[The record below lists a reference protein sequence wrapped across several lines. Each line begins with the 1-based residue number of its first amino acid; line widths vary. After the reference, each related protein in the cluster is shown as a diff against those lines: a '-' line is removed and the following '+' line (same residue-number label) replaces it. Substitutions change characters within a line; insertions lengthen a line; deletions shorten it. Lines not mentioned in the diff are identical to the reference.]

1 VLDLNGVV
9 GRPARSTLTVDG
21 KQKGTSEVKTLIVSA
36 VFAVIAGM
44 PPSIAEV
51 GAKTPGRHSSLMTAK
66 PAQARLSASDESRL
80 SAMIA
85 QHKKLRLRLPEEY
98 RHELD
103 RLTVLMRK
111 HLFAALP
118 RANLLASATQ
128 MVRKIISGV
137 TPAEARNLS
146 EYVLGGIAS
155 GDAIGATAGGSSQT
169 ELLNA
174 TKEMQ
179 ETQMSFN
186 LQYLQ
191 LQSQMQHE
199 NRSYTAIS
207 NIMKTKHE
215 TVKNSIS
222 NVR

>member
-1 VLDLNGVV
+1 MLDTMF
-9 GRPARSTLTVDG
+9 PARLIRSLDG
-21 KQKGTSEVKTLIVSA
+21 KQKGKSEVKALIVSA
-36 VFAVIAGM
+36 VLVVLACMTTSV
-44 PPSIAEV
+44 AEA
-51 GAKTPGRHSSLMTAK
+51 GAKTPGGHSSVMTAK
-66 PAQARLSASDESRL
+66 PGQARLSAADESRL

-85 QHKKLRLRLPEEY
+85 QHQKLRLRLPEEY
-98 RHELD
+98 RYELD

-111 HLFAALP
+111 QLFAALP
-118 RANLLASATQ
+118 RVNLLASATQ
-128 MVRKIISGV
+128 MARKIIPGV
-137 TPAEARNLS
+137 TPTEARSLA
-146 EYVLGGIAS
+146 EYVLGGIAG
-155 GDAIGATAGGSSQT
+155 GDMIAAAAGGSSQT
-169 ELLNA
+169 ELMNA

-191 LQSQMQHE
+191 LQSQMQNE

-207 NIMKTKHE
+207 NIMKTKHD

>member
-1 VLDLNGVV
+1 M
-9 GRPARSTLTVDG
+9 
-21 KQKGTSEVKTLIVSA
+21 KTLIVSA
-36 VFAVIAGM
+36 VLAVLACM
-44 PPSIAEV
+44 PTSIAEV
-51 GAKTPGRHSSLMTAK
+51 GAKTPGRHSSVMTAK
-66 PAQARLSASDESRL
+66 PGQARLSAADESRL

-85 QHKKLRLRLPEEY
+85 QHQKLRLRLPEEY

-111 HLFAALP
+111 QLFAALP
-118 RANLLASATQ
+118 RVNLLASATQ
-128 MVRKIISGV
+128 MVRKIIAGV
-137 TPAEARNLS
+137 TPAEARSLS
-146 EYVLGGIAS
+146 EYVLGGIAG
-155 GDAIGATAGGSSQT
+155 GDAIGAAAGGSSQT
-169 ELLNA
+169 ELMNA

-191 LQSQMQHE
+191 LQSQMQNE

-207 NIMKTKHE
+207 NIMKTKHD